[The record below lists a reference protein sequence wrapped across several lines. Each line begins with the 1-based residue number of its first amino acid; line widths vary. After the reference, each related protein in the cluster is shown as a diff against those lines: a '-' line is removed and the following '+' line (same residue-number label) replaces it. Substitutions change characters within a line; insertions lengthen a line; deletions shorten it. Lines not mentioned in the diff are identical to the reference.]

1 MAVTGVSHFGLCIT
15 DVDASLAFY
24 RDVLGFRVL
33 RQSVTT
39 STNVAQL
46 LELDEITM
54 SLTFIELD
62 GTIIE
67 LICFDEPKPLGGG
80 KGPFNRVGYTH
91 LSLKIADFDA
101 ELDRLRAAGV
111 NVLEHTIS
119 QQEPSN
125 ARFAFITD
133 PDGNRVEL
141 FGAID
146 EAGRKPWEFAPTT

>member
-1 MAVTGVSHFGLCIT
+1 MTVLGVSHFGLCVT
-15 DVDASLAFY
+15 DVDAALAFY
-24 RDVLGFRVL
+24 CDVLGFRVL
-33 RQSVTT
+33 RRSVTT
-39 STNVAQL
+39 SAPVAQL

-54 SLTFIELD
+54 SLTFIELG
-62 GTIIE
+62 GTTIE
-67 LICFDEPKPLGGG
+67 LICFEHPTALGGG

-101 ELDRLRAAGV
+101 ELERLRSAGV
-111 NVLEHTIS
+111 NVLEHTVA
-119 QQEPSN
+119 QQEQSN

-146 EAGRKPWEFAPTT
+146 EAGRKPWEFATNQ